1 MIKKIQPIL
10 KKFYPVQSF
19 SLDVEIDNRFSTL
32 DSELKQQLSQTHLQ
46 LEDYYN
52 VLNYFIEGIDA
63 YKLAEKSGVLYPG
76 VAGTRG
82 VGVEA
87 FEGFARTAPTLALFL
102 SKGHGESV
110 TLNNGKK
117 FNINSH
123 LVDGISSGVDPNSE
137 GYWGKIQDLD
147 QRAVEAGDIA
157 LTTMLLTENK
167 PDCFNQQQLHL
178 IYQWIDDIN
187 NVELY
192 GGNWVLFRLMVNV
205 FLHSHCQNRQLK
217 IEQDFAK
224 FKSFYRGNGW
234 FGDGENG
241 LLDYYN
247 AWQMHYYLFWFNK
260 FYPDHEADFIR
271 QALKEFTDG
280 YQYFFAAE
288 GIPIFGRSA
297 MYRYAAPAPL
307 VLQCEYD
314 PSTAPVARR
323 ALEVIWQHFTL
334 NGGIKGGN
342 FTQGYYGNHPDL
354 MENYSGRGS
363 VLWSIRSL
371 TTAFFFPPD
380 SHFWQVEPGKLPIET
395 GDYAISLDKAQLLV
409 EGDNKAG
416 VTKVTQLH
424 PPFQNL
430 RSESKKFAS
439 RGILLKLAET
449 LLRRPLRKENLAVK
463 YGRKT
468 YYSDRPFYNHDID

>member
-157 LTTMLLTENK
+157 LTTMLLTE
-167 PDCFNQQQLHL
+167 
-178 IYQWIDDIN
+178 
-187 NVELY
+187 
-192 GGNWVLFRLMVNV
+192 RL
-205 FLHSHCQNRQLK
+205 C
-217 IEQDFAK
+217 
-224 FKSFYRGNGW
+224 
-234 FGDGENG
+234 
-241 LLDYYN
+241 
-247 AWQMHYYLFWFNK
+247 
-260 FYPDHEADFIR
+260 
-271 QALKEFTDG
+271 
-280 YQYFFAAE
+280 
-288 GIPIFGRSA
+288 
-297 MYRYAAPAPL
+297 
-307 VLQCEYD
+307 
-314 PSTAPVARR
+314 
-323 ALEVIWQHFTL
+323 
-334 NGGIKGGN
+334 
-342 FTQGYYGNHPDL
+342 
-354 MENYSGRGS
+354 
-363 VLWSIRSL
+363 
-371 TTAFFFPPD
+371 
-380 SHFWQVEPGKLPIET
+380 
-395 GDYAISLDKAQLLV
+395 
-409 EGDNKAG
+409 
-416 VTKVTQLH
+416 
-424 PPFQNL
+424 
-430 RSESKKFAS
+430 
-439 RGILLKLAET
+439 
-449 LLRRPLRKENLAVK
+449 
-463 YGRKT
+463 
-468 YYSDRPFYNHDID
+468 SD